1 MRKPTPA
8 ASTVIVC
15 DRGLRSTVVTWC
27 WLLKE
32 PTGRSIG
39 HLYINALA
47 LRQCQCWY
55 PSPDQV
61 MWTTEWRWFN
71 TSTGPGVL
79 CPSNASCSV
88 LFLKDAKSAEL
99 QWVLFF
105 FLEKIKKLYWR
116 LLDFFFKLNFIFLI
130 FFIIIIF

>member
-79 CPSNASCSV
+79 CPSNASCQV

-105 FLEKIKKLYWR
+105 FEKLKKNCIDGYWIQK
-116 LLDFFFKLNFIFLI
+116 FFLFVFNFF
-130 FFIIIIF
+130 